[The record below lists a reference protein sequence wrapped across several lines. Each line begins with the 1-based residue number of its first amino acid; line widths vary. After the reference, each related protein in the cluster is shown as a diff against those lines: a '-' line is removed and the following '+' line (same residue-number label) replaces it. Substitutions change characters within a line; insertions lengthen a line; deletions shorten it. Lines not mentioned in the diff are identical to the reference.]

1 MQHDIVNG
9 WQNYSDQEHE
19 DLPPII
25 HLVLGVYDSR
35 LLLARCMRKKTKQN
49 STLMPHVVEGS
60 WVPGQIIFVCT
71 LAYNMQYKTYLAS
84 NLTANCC

>member
-35 LLLARCMRKKTKQN
+35 LLLARCM
-49 STLMPHVVEGS
+49 
-60 WVPGQIIFVCT
+60 
-71 LAYNMQYKTYLAS
+71 
-84 NLTANCC
+84 